1 MNDNKIVLCDRC
13 KFQEAE
19 FECQICKPLN
29 VFCNKC
35 DIFIHNLPSKKSHIR
50 NIIKQIGSARS
61 KAEILNYPNSQ
72 NILTTRKTSLLE
84 KVNIN
89 KELLKDTNENLNKAK
104 ADHALE
110 EIYTANSYT
119 KEYVNEIRA
128 VFQKEKEEL
137 SFKNQN
143 LQNHI
148 DRLKISFNEQVERLN
163 NEIEELQ
170 NKSSSN
176 LKRNSQESS
185 LKIKSILTDKESE
198 ISRLRN
204 LNDEFE
210 NKLNLL
216 AKENK
221 DLKLLYEK
229 FKNES
234 EKKFEKIRENYEN
247 KIKML
252 KNNLLDIEK

>member
-19 FECQICKPLN
+19 FECQLCKPLN

-50 NIIKQIGSARS
+50 NTMKQIGSARTR
-61 KAEILNYPNSQ
+61 AEILNYPIAQ
-72 NILTTRKTSLLE
+72 NIPNTRRTTLLE

-89 KELLKDTNENLNKAK
+89 KELLKDANENFNKAK
-104 ADHALE
+104 ADHKSE
-110 EIYTANSYT
+110 EIYTANSYS
-119 KEYVNEIRA
+119 KDYVNEIKA
-128 VFQKEKEEL
+128 VFQKDKEEL
-137 SFKNQN
+137 LFKNQN

-170 NKSSSN
+170 NKSFSN
-176 LKRNSQESS
+176 IKRNSQESS
-185 LKIKSILTDKESE
+185 LKIQSILTDKDTE
-198 ISRLRN
+198 ISRLKN
-204 LNDEFE
+204 LTGELN
-210 NKLNLL
+210 NKVNMLD
-216 AKENK
+216 KENK
-221 DLKLLYEK
+221 DLKFSYDK
-229 FKNES
+229 FKNEF
-234 EKKFEKIRENYEN
+234 EKKFEKTRENYEN
-247 KIKML
+247 KIKNL